1 MTNRP
6 LGRFFISS
14 LFMQYVQLPSDGTPL
29 ELPDARLRYFQYFF
43 NTDEAEHFYS
53 KLSETIPW
61 QQDPITV
68 FGKTYD
74 QPRLTALHANNTKPY
89 SYSGITMYPNQMTTE
104 LTAIYE
110 RIRTVSSLEFTSVLL
125 NLYRDGK
132 DSNGWHADN
141 EKELGRSP
149 SIASVSFGAQRF
161 FHLKHRTI
169 KEARLKV
176 LLHSGS
182 LLLMEGD
189 TQEKWLHQIP
199 KTAKPIQPRINLTFR
214 KII

>member
-1 MTNRP
+1 
-6 LGRFFISS
+6 
-14 LFMQYVQLPSDGTPL
+14 MQHVQLPSDGTPL

-53 KLSETIPW
+53 KLSKTIPW

-110 RIRTVSSLEFTSVLL
+110 RIRTVSSVEFTSVLL

-141 EKELGRSP
+141 EKVLGKSP

>member
-1 MTNRP
+1 MEH
-6 LGRFFISS
+6 
-14 LFMQYVQLPSDGTPL
+14 VQLPSDGTPL

-61 QQDPITV
+61 QQDPITI

-104 LTAIYE
+104 LTAIYK
-110 RIRTVSSLEFTSVLL
+110 RIRTVSSVEFTSVLL

-141 EKELGRSP
+141 EKELGKSP

-176 LLHSGS
+176 LLNSGS

>member
-1 MTNRP
+1 
-6 LGRFFISS
+6 
-14 LFMQYVQLPSDGTPL
+14 MQHVQLPSDGTPL

-110 RIRTVSSLEFTSVLL
+110 RIRTVSSVEFTSVLL

-141 EKELGRSP
+141 EKELGKSP

-199 KTAKPIQPRINLTFR
+199 KTAKTIQPRINLTFR

>member
-1 MTNRP
+1 
-6 LGRFFISS
+6 
-14 LFMQYVQLPSDGTPL
+14 MQHVQLPSDGTPL

-53 KLSETIPW
+53 KLFETIPW

-110 RIRTVSSLEFTSVLL
+110 RIRTVSSVEFTSVLL

-141 EKELGRSP
+141 EKELGKSP
-149 SIASVSFGAQRF
+149 NIASVSFGAQRF

>member
-1 MTNRP
+1 
-6 LGRFFISS
+6 
-14 LFMQYVQLPSDGTPL
+14 MQHVQLPSDGTPL

-74 QPRLTALHANNTKPY
+74 QPRLTALHANNIKPY

-104 LTAIYE
+104 LTAIYD
-110 RIRTVSSLEFTSVLL
+110 RIRTISSVEFTSVLL

-141 EKELGRSP
+141 EKELGKSP

>member
-43 NTDEAEHFYS
+43 NADEAEHFYS

-110 RIRTVSSLEFTSVLL
+110 RIRTVSSVEFTSVLL

-141 EKELGRSP
+141 EKELGKSP

>member
-1 MTNRP
+1 
-6 LGRFFISS
+6 
-14 LFMQYVQLPSDGTPL
+14 MQHVQLPSDGTPL

-110 RIRTVSSLEFTSVLL
+110 RIRTVSSVEFTSVLL

-141 EKELGRSP
+141 EKELGKSP

-199 KTAKPIQPRINLTFR
+199 KTAKSIQPRINLTFR